1 MLRVLATIRQSQ
13 YANTMKS
20 EQNDLITWV
29 GEIQSGIYA
38 TLVSISPGCISYPL
52 THYEGL
58 YEHLNKLRQ
67 PTSDSSRELL

>member
-29 GEIQSGIYA
+29 GEIHSGMYA
-38 TLVSISPGCISYPL
+38 TLVSIFP
-52 THYEGL
+52 
-58 YEHLNKLRQ
+58 R
-67 PTSDSSRELL
+67 LLFVPANTQ